1 MQVAHNLMTSK
12 ALQSEHKKKQFCNN
26 INQLMDYDVL
36 GSGMP
41 TYELSLL
48 LNSELLTVQIEFY
61 LKINIVLEVN
71 VMMFSLCC
79 SV

>member
-1 MQVAHNLMTSK
+1 
-12 ALQSEHKKKQFCNN
+12 
-26 INQLMDYDVL
+26 MDYDVL